1 MHLFHMLFNTFLHII
16 NALHLI
22 LCRAGGGNGS
32 RGGVLMREKP
42 GKAQVTLEMSVL
54 STEHVT
60 QEYLNRVT

>member
-22 LCRAGGGNGS
+22 ICRAGGGDGS
-32 RGGVLMREKP
+32 RVGSTHERKAW
-42 GKAQVTLEMSVL
+42 KAQVTLEISVL

>member
-32 RGGVLMREKP
+32 RGGSTHERKAWESTGDIRDVCAVNRTRDP
-42 GKAQVTLEMSVL
+42 GIS
-54 STEHVT
+54 
-60 QEYLNRVT
+60 